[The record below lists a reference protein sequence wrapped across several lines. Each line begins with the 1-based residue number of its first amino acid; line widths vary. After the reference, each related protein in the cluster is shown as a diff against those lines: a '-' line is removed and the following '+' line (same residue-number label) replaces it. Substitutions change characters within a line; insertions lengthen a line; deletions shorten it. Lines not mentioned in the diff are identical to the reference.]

1 MCDSKAKT
9 VYACVRHAWGS
20 ASCKQG
26 PDCKVWF
33 ACAHGTWHTP
43 AWLDVHI
50 SSGLKPA
57 ASERPAANNK
67 RQKAA
72 CTRQHAGENDWQ
84 CVLHSQR
91 HPAQDRRQGTAR
103 GQAKGNVGILH
114 STCCSGRCNAAV
126 VWPGAAGNG
135 HDEMLAQ
142 SVHRSTVL
150 MIGLGSD

>member
-1 MCDSKAKT
+1 MCGSKAKT

-50 SSGLKPA
+50 SSGLRPA

-103 GQAKGNVGILH
+103 GVRRRGTSAYCIRHV
-114 STCCSGRCNAAV
+114 A
-126 VWPGAAGNG
+126 AAGA
-135 HDEMLAQ
+135 MLQ
-142 SVHRSTVL
+142 SSGQARQ
-150 MIGLGSD
+150 GSNTMRC